1 MAEELTPTPAA
12 PKARGVPVWWTY
24 AVAVAL
30 VVCFYDYLGWM
41 LERWWKDEYYG
52 HGFMIPLISGYL
64 VWRQWP
70 KLRSLPR
77 EGFGSGL
84 WVMGAG
90 IALHVAATF
99 TDVNFASGFAFI
111 VVLYGAIL
119 WLFGWPVARAL
130 AFPVAYLVFMVPL
143 GRVLVDMFAQ
153 PMQLFSAQYGAVV
166 ARALG
171 IPAQTEGTTIHIP
184 NYTFEVAI
192 ACSGLKSVISM
203 SALGTLYAYMVD
215 AALWKRLV
223 IVAASFPVAIAAN
236 GGRITATLI
245 LGRIFGQ
252 KAAEGFFHSFS
263 GTLVFLLA
271 FLGLFLV
278 GAILQCMRMRDDI

>member
-1 MAEELTPTPAA
+1 
-12 PKARGVPVWWTY
+12 
-24 AVAVAL
+24 
-30 VVCFYDYLGWM
+30 
-41 LERWWKDEYYG
+41 
-52 HGFMIPLISGYL
+52 
-64 VWRQWP
+64 
-70 KLRSLPR
+70 
-77 EGFGSGL
+77 
-84 WVMGAG
+84 MGAG
-90 IALHVAATF
+90 LGLHVVATF

-111 VVLYGAIL
+111 VVLYGAII
-119 WLFGWPVARAL
+119 WLYGWPVARAV

-215 AALWKRLV
+215 AALWKRIV

-252 KAAEGFFHSFS
+252 RAAEGFFHSFS
-263 GTLVFLLA
+263 GMLVFLLA
-271 FLGLFLV
+271 LLGLFLV
-278 GAILQCMRMRDDI
+278 GAILQCTRMRDDI

>member
-1 MAEELTPTPAA
+1 MADELNSTPSAQAA
-12 PKARGVPVWWTY
+12 PTVPTWWVY
-24 AVAVAL
+24 AVAAAL
-30 VVCFYDYLGWM
+30 VLCFADYLGWM

-52 HGFMIPLISGYL
+52 HGFMIPVISGYL

-77 EGFGSGL
+77 EGFERGL
-84 WVMGAG
+84 WVMGG
-90 IALHVAATF
+90 GVLLHVVATF

-111 VVLYGAIL
+111 IALYGAII
-119 WLFGWPVARAL
+119 WLFGWPVARTV

-153 PMQLFSAQYGAVV
+153 PMQLFSAKYGAAV
-166 ARALG
+166 AIAIG
-171 IPAQTEGTTIHIP
+171 IPAETEGTTIHIP

-215 AALWKRLV
+215 AALWKRVALV
-223 IVAASFPVAIAAN
+223 IASFPVAIAAN
-236 GGRITATLI
+236 GGRITTTLV

-271 FLGLFLV
+271 FMGLFLV
-278 GAILQCMRMRDDI
+278 GAILRCTRMRDDI